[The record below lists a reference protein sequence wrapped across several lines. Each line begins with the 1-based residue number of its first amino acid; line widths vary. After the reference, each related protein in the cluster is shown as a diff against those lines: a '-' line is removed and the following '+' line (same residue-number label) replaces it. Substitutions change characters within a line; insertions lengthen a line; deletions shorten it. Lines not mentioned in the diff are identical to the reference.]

1 MKHLMSGNEAT
12 ARGVYEAGIKIC
24 SAYPGTPS
32 TEILEN
38 LPQYKDDVYC
48 EWAPNEKVATEVAYG
63 ASIAGS
69 RSFCTMKMVGL
80 NVAADPLFT
89 AGYMG
94 VGGAFIVVTADDPS
108 CHSSQNEQDN
118 RHYARAAKIAMVEP
132 SDAQECKDFVALACE
147 VSELFDTPVLY
158 RTTTRVCH
166 SKGLVEFGQRTEH
179 THAPYAR
186 NVRKF
191 VCTPAHA
198 YANHPLV
205 EERLEK
211 LREYGCTRA
220 LENGLNKLEM
230 GDGRVGVITASIAY
244 EYAKEVFPEG
254 TSFLKLGL
262 TFPLP
267 MDLIRDFASKVEKL
281 YVIEELEPFMED
293 QIKAAGIPC
302 VGKELT
308 GLLYELNTQLLR
320 QRVLGQ
326 KADYRTVDV
335 APANRPPA
343 LCPGCPH
350 RGFFYTLSKNKNYV
364 VTGDIGCYTLG
375 CAAPLNCM
383 DSVVCMGA
391 GFSAGMGIA
400 KSFEKEGVTG
410 KVVFGVVGDSTFF
423 HSGMTGAA
431 EIVYNKGH
439 MIPCVLDN
447 RITGMTGHQDN
458 PGTGYTL
465 QGDPTALLSVEKILT
480 ALGFAPVLTVDPQDL
495 KAMKAA
501 VDQAVAAL
509 DAGQQPAIVTRRPCL
524 LIKRDKFRKGMCR
537 VNADKCRSCR
547 SCLKVGCP
555 AISLENGKAVIDR
568 TQCVGCTVCA
578 QVCPFDAI
586 EVRGGLA
593 RVNASKC
600 TGCGKCAETCP
611 RNVLELVPARARG
624 MVFCSTKDRLKAVTE
639 VCKVGCIKCG
649 RCVKSCPADAVTLE
663 NDRIHI
669 NHKVCLTYGPECGEA
684 CAAACAREALRV
696 LCPSAP
702 LKSEA
707 PAGATSAPGKPL
719 DAKSAAQAAP
729 ASQGKAAPAPVQ
741 SAPAAPEAAP
751 APAAKENVS

>member
-12 ARGVYEAGIKIC
+12 ARGVYEAGIKVC

-38 LPQYKDDVYC
+38 LPQYGKDVYC
-48 EWAPNEKVATEVAYG
+48 EWAPNEKVAAEVAYG
-63 ASIAGS
+63 AAMAGS

-220 LENGLNKLEM
+220 LENGLNKLEL
-230 GDGRVGVITASIAY
+230 GDGKVGVITASISY
-244 EYAKEVFPEG
+244 QYAKEVFPEG

-267 MDLIRDFASKVEKL
+267 MGLIRDFAKKVEKL
-281 YVIEELEPFMED
+281 YVIEELEPFMEE
-293 QIKAAGIPC
+293 QIKAAGIDC

-308 GLLYELNTQLLR
+308 GNMYELNTELVR
-320 QRVLGQ
+320 ERVLGVKPSYQ
-326 KADYRTVDV
+326 VITEVQAAK
-335 APANRPPA
+335 RPPA

-375 CAAPLNCM
+375 SAAPLNCM
-383 DSVVCMGA
+383 DACLCMGG
-391 GFSAGMGIA
+391 GFTVGMGIA
-400 KSFEKEGVTG
+400 KSFQREGVTD
-410 KVVFGVVGDSTFF
+410 KVVFGVMGDSTFF

-431 EIVYNKGH
+431 EIIYNNGR

-458 PGTGYTL
+458 PGTGFTL
-465 QGDPTALLSVEKILT
+465 MGEPAPMIRVEGVLE
-480 ALGFAPVLTVDPQDL
+480 AYGFAPVFTVDPQDL
-495 KAMKAA
+495 KAMKQT
-501 VDQAVAAL
+501 VDAAVAAL
-509 DAGQQPAIVTRRPCL
+509 NEGKNPAIVTRRPCL
-524 LIKRDKFRKGMCR
+524 LIKRMKHENGMCV
-537 VNADKCRSCR
+537 VNADKCRSCK

-555 AISLENGKAVIDR
+555 AISMENGKAFIDR

-578 QVCPFDAI
+578 QACPFGAI
-586 EVRGGLA
+586 E
-593 RVNASKC
+593 
-600 TGCGKCAETCP
+600 
-611 RNVLELVPARARG
+611 
-624 MVFCSTKDRLKAVTE
+624 
-639 VCKVGCIKCG
+639 
-649 RCVKSCPADAVTLE
+649 
-663 NDRIHI
+663 
-669 NHKVCLTYGPECGEA
+669 
-684 CAAACAREALRV
+684 
-696 LCPSAP
+696 
-702 LKSEA
+702 
-707 PAGATSAPGKPL
+707 
-719 DAKSAAQAAP
+719 
-729 ASQGKAAPAPVQ
+729 
-741 SAPAAPEAAP
+741 
-751 APAAKENVS
+751 KEEK